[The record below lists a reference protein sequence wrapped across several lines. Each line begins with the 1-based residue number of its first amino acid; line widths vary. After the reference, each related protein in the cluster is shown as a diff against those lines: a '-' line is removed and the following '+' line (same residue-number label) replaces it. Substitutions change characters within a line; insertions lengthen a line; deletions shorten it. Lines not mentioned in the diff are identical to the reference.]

1 MTMNAK
7 VSAPISQWRCRV
19 CDFDRYY
26 RITVIRKNGARYET
40 SFYACSQCSTMF
52 FNPHQ
57 FNKHS
62 TENPNIEM
70 PNLVR
75 LPTRR

>member
-1 MTMNAK
+1 MNAK
-7 VSAPISQWRCRV
+7 LSPAESQWRCRV
-19 CDFDRYY
+19 GDFDRYY
-26 RITVIRKNGARYET
+26 KISVVRTNGARYET

-52 FNPHQ
+52 VNPYQ
-57 FNKHS
+57 FNRHS

-75 LPTRR
+75 LPARR